1 MLVSSRF
8 DDLDHRVEYRGFR
21 AWYLL
26 GSPSHD
32 LDGMATELL
41 SGTVLVH
48 TRLVGEKVLEDR
60 ERPLDR
66 ACGRP
71 NTFSSGLSVCVCVCV
86 LNAWVKGVGVTTML

>member
-1 MLVSSRF
+1 MLVSSRSNNL
-8 DDLDHRVEYRGFR
+8 DDRVEYRGFR

-60 ERPLDR
+60 KRPLDR

-71 NTFSSGLSVCVCVCV
+71 NTFSSGLSACVCSMH
-86 LNAWVKGVGVTTML
+86 G